1 MRKKI
6 PAVVFLIVL
15 LCLLSGCSGGKKD
28 TVQTVKIGVT
38 LYDQYDPFISEMM
51 GWFTASATA
60 LEEETGTAINLETVD
75 AARSQPTQNEQV
87 KSLNETGR
95 DVICVNLVDRTAP
108 PTLPDTAETNEV
120 PIIFFNRESA
130 T

>member
-38 LYDQYDPFISEMM
+38 LYDQYDTFISEMM

-60 LEEETGTAINLETVD
+60 LEEETGTAINLEIVD
-75 AARSQPTQNEQV
+75 AAGSQTTQA
-87 KSLNETGR
+87 SLAFSRIFLIRCGR
-95 DVICVNLVDRTAP
+95 RGSVQ
-108 PTLPDTAETNEV
+108 
-120 PIIFFNRESA
+120 F
-130 T
+130 

>member
-38 LYDQYDPFISEMM
+38 LYDQYDTFISEMM

-60 LEEETGTAINLETVD
+60 LEEETGTAINLEIVD
-75 AARSQPTQNEQV
+75 AAGSQTTQNEQV
-87 KSLNETGR
+87 KSLIEKG
-95 DVICVNLVDRTAP
+95 
-108 PTLPDTAETNEV
+108 
-120 PIIFFNRESA
+120 
-130 T
+130 